1 MARKRGWTST
11 YARSLRVVA
20 MFLAVLPFVF
30 VVQDAWASPGGLDDN
45 GCHTCHTNCEQYGIA
60 DETYHCHGAP
70 APPAPPA
77 TEAPIATSPPATSPP
92 ATSPPTTKPPPSA
105 TKPPP
110 TATTSTT
117 IAVDVAA
124 PEPASITVAP
134 PEPGGQ
140 ETVVEI
146 TGEPGARFEVTVTS
160 RAQTQRGVLDDDGHA
175 RVTFLVANGDHIAT
189 VVLTDGEG
197 NVSAETTHEFDVSLP
212 RPRRPSA
219 RVTSGKGD
227 SPVVVQITQGPP
239 RGKVTVRSDGG
250 PSATDDLDDTGEATI
265 SLELDE
271 GDHTILVS
279 AQDFQG
285 QAADVVRISDVNVGT
300 DEDEAGSAV
309 GGIILL
315 AAVGG
320 SALWL
325 RRRRRTLRVQAR
337 RPLTGPSPA
346 DPAG

>member
-1 MARKRGWTST
+1 MARKRGCTSR
-11 YARSLRVVA
+11 YARPLRVVA
-20 MFLAVLPFVF
+20 MFLAVVPFVF

-70 APPAPPA
+70 TPTAPPA

-92 ATSPPTTKPPPSA
+92 ATSPPTTKPPPST

-140 ETVVEI
+140 ETVIEI
-146 TGEPGARFEVTVTS
+146 TGEPGARFEVTITS
-160 RAQTQRGVLDDDGHA
+160 RAQTQRGALDDNGHA
-175 RVTFLVANGDHIAT
+175 RVTFLVPNGDHIAT
-189 VVLTDGEG
+189 VVLTDDEG

-219 RVTSGKGD
+219 RVTSDEGA
-227 SPVVVQITQGPP
+227 SPVVVQITHGPP

-250 PSATDDLDDTGEATI
+250 PSETSDLGDAGEATVG
-265 SLELDE
+265 LELDE
-271 GDHTILVS
+271 GEHTILVS

-285 QAADVVRISDVNVGT
+285 QEADVVRISDVRVTG
-300 DEDEAGSAV
+300 EDKKKGSAAGSVVLVVA
-309 GGIILL
+309 I
-315 AAVGG
+315 GG
-320 SALWL
+320 SVLWL
-325 RRRRRTLRVQAR
+325 RRRRRNLRGQAR
-337 RPLTGPSPA
+337 RPLTGPPTT
-346 DPAG
+346 P